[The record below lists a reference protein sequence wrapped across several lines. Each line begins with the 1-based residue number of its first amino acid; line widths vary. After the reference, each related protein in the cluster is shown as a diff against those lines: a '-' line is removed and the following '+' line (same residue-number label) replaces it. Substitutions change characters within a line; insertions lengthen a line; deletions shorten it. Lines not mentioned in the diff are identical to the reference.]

1 MCKRNPRK
9 SHPPISYVPVVDE
22 VQDALAK
29 DKKKP
34 LSIRL
39 EDKTAFSAAI
49 WDNGTPEAFLI
60 HMQEALNACTRKGHF
75 RDLEEAEVAIVTSTA
90 NLTNL
95 ERVDRRCPLGGG

>member
-1 MCKRNPRK
+1 MSNTKSVPKGLKDTECKK
-9 SHPPISYVPVVDE
+9 STCKGRPPISYIPVIDE

-39 EDKTAFSAAI
+39 EDKTSFSATI

-60 HMQEALNACTRKGHF
+60 HVQEALNACTRKGHF
-75 RDLEEAEVAIVTSTA
+75 KDLEEAESSPP
-90 NLTNL
+90 
-95 ERVDRRCPLGGG
+95 RPR